1 MKNMNILLLSQFF
14 STTKGGGEYVFS
26 TIAKT
31 LADENKIWVIT
42 NPVINEKYDS
52 SENLEIIFVPPKLE
66 YRGGLPTGFFDN
78 LQYVI
83 STIKKGLSIIK
94 KEKIDLIH
102 SNNFSPALAGSILS
116 WLTGKPHI
124 TTVHDI
130 FSLCGNDYWGLWG
143 KQHNVSKVNV
153 KLAPIFEK
161 WIIKLRHNAIHS
173 VSEATKDDLIKFG
186 AKKPI
191 YTIHNA
197 IEYNTKKSKVEK
209 KKFQFI
215 SIGRLV
221 FYKNL
226 ETMIKAIKIVKENYP
241 QISLLILG
249 DGPERENILKLINDL
264 ELKENVKLFGFVSSD
279 EKNNQLATSNALLFP
294 SICEGFGLVILEA
307 FAHSMPV
314 LVSDIRPMSDI
325 VAHGKTGYVI
335 EPHNEKEWAKFIQEI
350 IKNPEIANK
359 MGNEGK
365 LILDKRYNIN
375 DMKNK
380 VITMYNQVLQSNT
393 K

>member
-1 MKNMNILLLSQFF
+1 MNILLLSQFF

-42 NPVINEKYDS
+42 NPIINEKYDS
-52 SENLEIIFVPPKLE
+52 SENLKITFVPPKLE
-66 YRGGLPTGFFDN
+66 YKAGLPTGFFEN
-78 LQYVI
+78 LRYVI
-83 STIKKGLSIIK
+83 ATVKKGFSIIK
-94 KEKIDLIH
+94 NKKIDLIH

-130 FSLCGNDYWGLWG
+130 FSLCGSDYWKLWG
-143 KQHNVSKVNV
+143 KQNNVSKINV

-161 WIIKLRHNAIHS
+161 WIIKFRHHAIHS

-191 YTIHNA
+191 YTIPNV
-197 IEYNTKKSKVEK
+197 IYYNTKKSISQK
-209 KKFQFI
+209 KQFQFI

-226 ETMIKAIKIVKENYP
+226 KTLIKAIKIVKENYP

-249 DGPERENILKLINDL
+249 DGPERENLLKLINDL
-264 ELKENVKLFGFVSSD
+264 GLKENVKLLGFVSSD
-279 EKNNQLATSNALLFP
+279 EKNNLLSTSNALLFP
-294 SICEGFGLVILEA
+294 SLCEGFGLVILEA
-307 FAHSMPV
+307 FAHNVPV

-325 VAHGKTGYVI
+325 AFHEKTGYLI
-335 EPHNEKEWAKFIQEI
+335 EPHSEKMWAKFIEEI
-350 IKNPEIANK
+350 IKNPKIANE
-359 MGNEGK
+359 MGDAGRRVLDEGYS
-365 LILDKRYNIN
+365 ID

-380 VITMYNQVLQSNT
+380 VIAMYNQVIESSR